1 MILFKDIL
9 DLLQPRQRL
18 PPSLQKL
25 IYDHNSAINDH
36 GLQNFFVHFSYEIIP
51 RYFELIT
58 TASAVAALTSKN
70 GSMIIAWQQMI
81 LGFWNFVYT
90 SLRKIPKYFG
100 LITTA
105 PAVAASPFKNWCMI
119 ITRQLMILGFWIFLY
134 NCLMK
139 LFRDILELITTALAV
154 AASSYIIS
162 LHSKSIYIPIQKP
175 SANESTPLH
184 NYLQKHLYME

>member
-1 MILFKDIL
+1 MILGFWNFVYTFLMEIPRDVFGFIATAPAVAAPASKNKSMIITRQLMILGFWIFFLYTYLMILFKDIL

-36 GLQNFFVHFSYEIIP
+36 GLQNIFVHFSYEIIP

-58 TASAVAALTSKN
+58 TASAAAALTSKN

-105 PAVAASPFKNWCMI
+105 PAVAASPF
-119 ITRQLMILGFWIFLY
+119 
-134 NCLMK
+134 
-139 LFRDILELITTALAV
+139 
-154 AASSYIIS
+154 
-162 LHSKSIYIPIQKP
+162 
-175 SANESTPLH
+175 
-184 NYLQKHLYME
+184 